1 MVPAFRKMAQKTVEF
16 PSVGP
21 ETEVEAGFSLEEAG
35 KFKVGRGPVDSD
47 ACGTLRRGGRQVE
60 VAVGNPGRKIETGF
74 SCLKGDPSGIGDLP
88 EKVPGGLA
96 MREALPETCEE
107 DRASHGRKKKDPRWR
122 QGRETAFRKRPVGL
136 ASSGKRRK
144 KIFYP
149 AKS

>member
-21 ETEVEAGFSLEEAG
+21 ETEVEAGFSLEEAR
-35 KFKVGRGPVDSD
+35 KFKMGRGPVDSD
-47 ACGTLRRGGRQVE
+47 ACGALRRGGRHVE
-60 VAVGNPGRKIETGF
+60 VAVGNPGRKIKTGF
-74 SCLKGDPSGIGDLP
+74 SCLEGDSSGIRDLP

-107 DRASHGRKKKDPRWR
+107 NGASHGRKKKDPPWR
-122 QGRETAFRKRPVGL
+122 QGGERALRKRPVGL
-136 ASSGKRRK
+136 ASPGKRRK